1 MKIDVPFKINLGL
14 YVTRKRG
21 DGYHDLETIFYPVD
35 NLQDSIEI
43 EKASEG
49 IVFTMEG
56 GDFEVAPEK
65 NLCVKAFKLLQED
78 FHLQGVKIHLTKR
91 IPSGAGLGGG
101 SSDAAGVLKLTNE
114 LFALGLSNEELKK
127 RAEQLGSDVPFFIG
141 CTPAYATGRGEIME
155 NFPLSLAEKQIS
167 VFKPDFSIPT
177 AEAYAQI
184 RPQAGRNDLREI
196 IRKDAIFWH
205 NNLVNDFET
214 ALFPKYPQLAKIK
227 EKFYEMG
234 ADFASLSGSG
244 SAIFAIAN
252 EKIKLSP
259 IFAGKDL

>member
-14 YVTRKRG
+14 YVTRKRD

-35 NLQDSIEI
+35 NVKDSIEM
-43 EKASEG
+43 EKNGDQMCFS
-49 IVFTMEG
+49 MEG
-56 GDFEVAPEK
+56 ADFEVNPEK
-65 NLCVKAFKLLQED
+65 NLCVKAFRILQKEFD
-78 FHLQGVKIHLTKR
+78 LQCVKIHLSKR

-127 RAEQLGSDVPFFIG
+127 RAEQLGSDVPFFID
-141 CTPAYATGRGEIME
+141 CTPTFATGRGEIME

-167 VFKPDFSIPT
+167 VFKPDFSIST

-184 RPQAGRNDLREI
+184 RPQAGRKDLREI
-196 IRKDAIFWH
+196 IQKDAIFWH